1 MAKEQFESDKKSLKS
16 VRNNFFLT
24 KKRKTKRRGVREAS
38 SNDFT
43 TSTEVSFSYQ
53 VLIINLQLKL

>member
-38 SNDFT
+38 SNDLMILLHQQKFLFPT
-43 TSTEVSFSYQ
+43 KS
-53 VLIINLQLKL
+53 